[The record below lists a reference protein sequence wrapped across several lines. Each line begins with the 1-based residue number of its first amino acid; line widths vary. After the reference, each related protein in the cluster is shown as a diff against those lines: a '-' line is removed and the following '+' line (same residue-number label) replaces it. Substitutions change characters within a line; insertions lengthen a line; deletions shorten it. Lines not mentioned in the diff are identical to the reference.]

1 MTIASVLAGEGEALA
16 LLARETREAPPLPD
30 MPHSPRTFHASMN
43 GYQPT
48 PLREAPHAARRLGV
62 GEVLVKDESERL
74 GLQSFKVLGASWA
87 VYRALVE
94 HLGATLKEIP
104 SFDRLRD
111 EAARARPLALAA
123 ATDGNHGGAV
133 AHIAALLGLE
143 ARIYVP
149 ADMVA
154 ARIAAIEGEG
164 ASVTVVDG
172 GYDDAV
178 ARSAEDASASCL
190 VISDTSWPGY
200 ERVPAWVI
208 EGYSTIFAEIDEAL
222 GQAERAQPN
231 VVVVPIGVGALAAAA
246 VRHYWSST
254 ADRPLLVGVEPTSA
268 ACVLESMAAGHILTL
283 GHPQT
288 SIMAG
293 LNCATPSLI
302 AWPLVSRGIDV
313 YLAVP
318 DAYIAEATRLLAA
331 DGIVA
336 GECGA
341 AGLAALTALAEDG
354 HLADASHLAGA
365 REALALGA
373 DTRVLLLSTEGATDP
388 EAYRRMIGAGS

>member
-1 MTIASVLAGEGEALA
+1 MAGY
-16 LLARETREAPPLPD
+16 R
-30 MPHSPRTFHASMN
+30 
-43 GYQPT
+43 PT

-74 GLQSFKVLGASWA
+74 GLPSFKVLGASWA
-87 VYRALVE
+87 VHRALVE
-94 HLGATLKEIP
+94 HVGATLEEIP
-104 SFDRLRD
+104 TFDALNT
-111 EAARARPLALAA
+111 AIAPARPITLVA
-123 ATDGNHGGAV
+123 ATDGNHGRAV
-133 AHIAALLGLE
+133 AHMAALLGLD

-149 ADMVA
+149 DDMVP

-164 ASVTVVDG
+164 ATVTVIDG

-178 ARSAEDASASCL
+178 ARSSQDAGERRL
-190 VISDTSWPGY
+190 VISDTAWPGY

-208 EGYSTIFAEIDEAL
+208 EGYSTIFAEIEETLDGEK
-222 GQAERAQPN
+222 RSQPD

-246 VRHYWSST
+246 VRDYWSLQ
-254 ADRPLLVGVEPTSA
+254 AGRPRLVGVEPTSA
-268 ACVLESMAAGHILTL
+268 ACVLESVAAGRIVTL
-283 GHPQT
+283 QHAQT

-302 AWPLVSRGIDV
+302 AWPLVSRGIDL

-318 DAYIAEATRLLAA
+318 DAYVAEATRVLAA

-341 AGLAALTALAEDG
+341 AGLAALTAVVTDA
-354 HLADASHLAGA
+354 HLAQA
-365 REALALGA
+365 REALALGP
-373 DTRVLLLSTEGATDP
+373 DSSVLLLSTEGATDL
-388 EAYRRMIGAGS
+388 EAYKRLVDAGG

>member
-1 MTIASVLAGEGEALA
+1 MTTAARVAPGGSATALVA
-16 LLARETREAPPLPD
+16 VETREPPPVPA
-30 MPHSPRTFHASMN
+30 MSESPRAFHASMA
-43 GYQPT
+43 GYRAT
-48 PLREAPHAARRLGV
+48 PLRDAPRAAERLGV

-74 GLQSFKVLGASWA
+74 GLPSFKVLGASWA

-94 HLGATLKEIP
+94 HLGSTLEEI
-104 SFDRLRD
+104 STFEELR
-111 EAARARPLALAA
+111 EHVARARPLTLAA
-123 ATDGNHGGAV
+123 ATDGNHGRAV
-133 AHIAALLGLE
+133 AHMAALLGLE
-143 ARIYVP
+143 ARIYVL
-149 ADMVA
+149 ADMVP
-154 ARIAAIEGEG
+154 ARIAAIEAEG
-164 ASVTVVDG
+164 ATVTVSDG

-178 ARSAEDASASCL
+178 ARSAQDAGDRCL

-222 GQAERAQPN
+222 DRDSRAQPDI
-231 VVVVPIGVGALAAAA
+231 VAVPIGVGALAAAA
-246 VRHYWSST
+246 VRHYWSLQNG
-254 ADRPLLVGVEPTSA
+254 RPRLVGVEPTSA
-268 ACVLESMAAGHILTL
+268 ACVLESAVAGRIVTL
-283 GHPQT
+283 EHPQT

-318 DAYIAEATRLLAA
+318 DQYIAGATRVLAA

-341 AGLAALTALAEDG
+341 AGLAALTALSAETD
-354 HLADASHLAGA
+354 LSPDS
-365 REALALGA
+365 
-373 DTRVLLLSTEGATDP
+373 RVLLLLTEGATDP
-388 EAYRRMIGAGS
+388 DAYRRLVG

>member
-1 MTIASVLAGEGEALA
+1 MSTAPEVAGAEAALA
-16 LLARETREAPPLPD
+16 LVAPENRDPPPIPE
-30 MPHSPRTFHASMN
+30 MPHPPRGFHASMA
-43 GYQPT
+43 GYRAT
-48 PLREAPHAARRLGV
+48 PLRDAPSAARRLGV

-74 GLQSFKVLGASWA
+74 GLPSFKVLGASWA

-94 HLGATLKEIP
+94 HLGATLQEIP
-104 SFDRLRD
+104 SFERLR
-111 EAARARPLALAA
+111 EELARARPLALAA
-123 ATDGNHGGAV
+123 GTDGNHGRAV
-133 AHIAALLGLE
+133 ARMAALLGLE

-154 ARIAAIEGEG
+154 ARIAAIEREG

-172 GYDDAV
+172 GYDAAV
-178 ARSAEDASASCL
+178 ARSAEDAGPSCL

-222 GQAERAQPN
+222 ARAGRAEPDI
-231 VVVVPIGVGALAAAA
+231 VVVPIGVGALAAAA
-246 VRHYWSST
+246 VRHYRSPG
-254 ADRPLLVGVEPTSA
+254 AHRPLLVGVEPTSA
-268 ACVLESMAAGHILTL
+268 ACVLESMAAGHIITL
-283 GHPQT
+283 KHPQT

-313 YLAVP
+313 YVAVP
-318 DAYIAEATRLLAA
+318 DAYVAEATRLLSA

-341 AGLAALTALAEDG
+341 AGLAALTALAADG
-354 HLADASHLAGA
+354 HLADDPHLAGA

-373 DTRVLLLSTEGATDP
+373 DARVLLLSTEGATDP
-388 EAYRRMIGAGS
+388 EAYRRTVGS

>member
-1 MTIASVLAGEGEALA
+1 MTATANAVPGGAAVALVAS
-16 LLARETREAPPLPD
+16 ETREPPPRPA
-30 MPHSPRTFHASMN
+30 MCASPRAFHASMA
-43 GYQPT
+43 GYRST
-48 PLREAPHAARRLGV
+48 PLRDAPHAARRLGV

-74 GLQSFKVLGASWA
+74 GLPSFKVLGASWA
-87 VYRALVE
+87 VHRALVE
-94 HLGATLKEIP
+94 RLGATLEEIP
-104 SFDRLRD
+104 TFDSLN
-111 EAARARPLALAA
+111 AALGAARPLTLAA
-123 ATDGNHGGAV
+123 ATDGNHGRAV
-133 AHIAALLGLE
+133 AHMAALLGLQ

-149 ADMVA
+149 ADMVP
-154 ARIAAIEGEG
+154 ARIGAIEGEG
-164 ASVTVVDG
+164 ATVTVIEG

-178 ARSAEDASASCL
+178 ARSTQDAGERCL

-222 GQAERAQPN
+222 DSEGRAQPD

-246 VRHYWSST
+246 VRHYWSL
-254 ADRPLLVGVEPTSA
+254 AGRRPHVVGVEPTSA
-268 ACVLESMAAGHILTL
+268 ACVLESVAAGRIVTL

-288 SIMAG
+288 STMAG

-302 AWPLVSRGIDV
+302 AWPLVSRGIDL

-318 DAYIAEATRLLAA
+318 DGFVADATRVLAA

-341 AGLAALTALAEDG
+341 AGLAALTAVASRGDA
-354 HLADASHLAGA
+354 HLGQA
-365 REALALGA
+365 REALGLGLA
-373 DTRVLLLSTEGATDP
+373 SRVLLLCTEGASDP
-388 EAYRRMIGAGS
+388 EAYRRLVD

>member
-1 MTIASVLAGEGEALA
+1 MTITAKVGPGGAAVA
-16 LLARETREAPPLPD
+16 LLAPGALEPPPIPD
-30 MPHSPRTFHASMN
+30 MSASPRAFHASMA
-43 GYQPT
+43 GYRPT

-74 GLQSFKVLGASWA
+74 GLPSFKVLGASWA
-87 VYRALVE
+87 VHRALVE
-94 HLGATLKEIP
+94 HVGATLEEIP
-104 SFDRLRD
+104 TFDALNT
-111 EAARARPLALAA
+111 AIAPARPITLVA
-123 ATDGNHGGAV
+123 ATDGNHGRAV
-133 AHIAALLGLE
+133 AHMAALLGLD

-149 ADMVA
+149 DDMVP

-164 ASVTVVDG
+164 ATVTVIDG

-178 ARSAEDASASCL
+178 ARSSQDAGERRL
-190 VISDTSWPGY
+190 VISDTAWPGY

-208 EGYSTIFAEIDEAL
+208 EGYSTIFAEIEETLDGEK
-222 GQAERAQPN
+222 RSQPD

-246 VRHYWSST
+246 VRDYWSLQ
-254 ADRPLLVGVEPTSA
+254 AGRPRLVGVEPTSA
-268 ACVLESMAAGHILTL
+268 ACVLESVAAGRIVTL
-283 GHPQT
+283 QHAQT

-302 AWPLVSRGIDV
+302 AWPLVSRGIDL

-318 DAYIAEATRLLAA
+318 DAYVAEATRVLAA

-341 AGLAALTALAEDG
+341 AGLAALTAVVTDA
-354 HLADASHLAGA
+354 HLAQA
-365 REALALGA
+365 REALALGP
-373 DTRVLLLSTEGATDP
+373 DSSVLLLSTEGATDL
-388 EAYRRMIGAGS
+388 EAYKRLVDAGS

>member
-1 MTIASVLAGEGEALA
+1 MTAACEVAGAGAARALVARVGLDVRASL
-16 LLARETREAPPLPD
+16 PIPD
-30 MPHSPRTFHASMN
+30 MSHSPRRFHASMA
-43 GYQPT
+43 GYRPT
-48 PLREAPHAARRLGV
+48 PLRVAPNAAERLGV
-62 GEVLVKDESERL
+62 GEILVKDESERL
-74 GLQSFKVLGASWA
+74 GLPSFKVLGVSWA

-94 HLGATLKEIP
+94 HLGATLEEIP
-104 SFDRLRD
+104 SFERLRE
-111 EAARARPLALAA
+111 EAARAQPLALAA
-123 ATDGNHGGAV
+123 ATDGNHGRAV
-133 AHIAALLGLE
+133 ARVAALLGLQ

-172 GYDDAV
+172 GYDAAV
-178 ARSAEDASASCL
+178 ARSAEDANPSCL

-222 GQAERAQPN
+222 EQAGRAEPD

-246 VRHYWSST
+246 VRHYRSRT

-268 ACVLESMAAGHILTL
+268 ACVLESMAAGRLITL
-283 GHPQT
+283 EHPQT

-302 AWPLVSRGIDV
+302 AWPLISRGIDV

-318 DAYIAEATRLLAA
+318 DGYVPDATRVLAA

-341 AGLAALTALAEDG
+341 AGLAGLTALA
-354 HLADASHLAGA
+354 ADEQLAGA
-365 REALALGA
+365 REVLALGA
-373 DTRVLLLSTEGATDP
+373 DARVLLLSTEGATDP
-388 EAYRRMIGAGS
+388 EAYRRMIGARS

>member
-1 MTIASVLAGEGEALA
+1 MSTASEVASGGTARALVA
-16 LLARETREAPPLPD
+16 PVGLDKREPPPIPD
-30 MPHSPRTFHASMN
+30 MPYSPRDFHASMA
-43 GYQPT
+43 GYRAT
-48 PLREAPHAARRLGV
+48 PLRDAPHAARRLGV
-62 GEVLVKDESERL
+62 SEVLVKDESERL
-74 GLQSFKVLGASWA
+74 GLPSFKVLGASWA

-94 HLGATLKEIP
+94 HLGATLEEIP
-104 SFDRLRD
+104 SFERLR
-111 EAARARPLALAA
+111 EEVPRVRPLALAA
-123 ATDGNHGGAV
+123 ATDGNHGRAV
-133 AHIAALLGLE
+133 VRMAALLGLE

-149 ADMVA
+149 ADMVP

-164 ASVTVVDG
+164 ATVTVVDG

-178 ARSAEDASASCL
+178 ARSAEDAGASCL

-208 EGYSTIFAEIDEAL
+208 GGYSTIFAEIDEAL
-222 GQAERAQPN
+222 ERAERAQPDL
-231 VVVVPIGVGALAAAA
+231 VVVPIGVGALAAAA
-246 VRHYWSST
+246 VRHYWSPGP
-254 ADRPLLVGVEPTSA
+254 DRPLLVGVEPTSA
-268 ACVLESMAAGHILTL
+268 ACVLESMAAGHIVTL
-283 GHPQT
+283 DHPQT

-318 DAYIAEATRLLAA
+318 DTYVAEATRVLAA

-336 GECGA
+336 GECGS
-341 AGLAALTALAEDG
+341 AGLAALTALKADG
-354 HLADASHLAGA
+354 HMAAA

-373 DTRVLLLSTEGATDP
+373 DARVLLLSTEGATDP
-388 EAYRRMIGAGS
+388 EAYRRMIGAGL

>member
-1 MTIASVLAGEGEALA
+1 MTAVAKAVPDGAAVALV
-16 LLARETREAPPLPD
+16 APQTQPPPIPN
-30 MPHSPRTFHASMN
+30 MSFSPRAFHASMA
-43 GYQPT
+43 GYRAT
-48 PLREAPHAARRLGV
+48 PLRDAPHAAQRLGV

-74 GLQSFKVLGASWA
+74 GLPSFKVLGVSWA
-87 VYRALVE
+87 VYRALAE
-94 HLGATLKEIP
+94 HLGATLEEISSFKE
-104 SFDRLRD
+104 LR
-111 EAARARPLALAA
+111 ERVAAARPLMLVA
-123 ATDGNHGGAV
+123 ATDGNHGRAV
-133 AHIAALLGLE
+133 AHMAALLGLD

-154 ARIAAIEGEG
+154 ARIAAIEAEG
-164 ASVTVVDG
+164 ATVTVIEG

-178 ARSAEDASASCL
+178 ARSAQDAGARCL

-222 GQAERAQPN
+222 ERADRPQPDA
-231 VVVVPIGVGALAAAA
+231 VVVPIGVGALAAAA
-246 VRHYWSST
+246 VRHYWSLPSN
-254 ADRPLLVGVEPTSA
+254 RPLLVGVEPTSA
-268 ACVLESMAAGHILTL
+268 ACVLESVAAGRIVTL
-283 GHPQT
+283 EHPQT

-318 DAYIAEATRLLAA
+318 DAYVADSTRRLAA

-341 AGLAALTALAEDG
+341 AGLAALSALAGEP
-354 HLADASHLAGA
+354 HLAQA
-365 REALALGA
+365 REAVRLGP
-373 DTRVLLLSTEGATDP
+373 DSRVLLLSTEGATDP
-388 EAYRRMIGAGS
+388 DAYRRLMDAAD